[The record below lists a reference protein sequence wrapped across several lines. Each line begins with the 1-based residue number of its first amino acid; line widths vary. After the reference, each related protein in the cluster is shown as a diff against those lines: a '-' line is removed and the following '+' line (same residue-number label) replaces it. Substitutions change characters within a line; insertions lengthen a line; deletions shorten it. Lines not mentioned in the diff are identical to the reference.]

1 MYIFQTSKI
10 KANVM
15 DKYKNVYKK
24 HDIHYYDY
32 TYGNGHM
39 IYMCKTYTLDL
50 LKLERKYP
58 LSAVVFILSF

>member
-1 MYIFQTSKI
+1 
-10 KANVM
+10 M

-24 HDIHYYDY
+24 HDIHYYYY